1 MNYCSECGQTVALQ
15 IPDGDNRERHVC
27 NSCDT
32 IHYQNPK
39 IVTGCL
45 LVWERKVLLCKR
57 AIEPRYG
64 HWTLPAGFMENGES
78 TMEGAAREAI
88 EEANAYSDD
97 LKLFGIFNLPRISQV
112 YVMFHGTL
120 RDGAASAGEE
130 SLEVGLFAQD
140 EVPWDDLAFPIV
152 SAGLK
157 RHYESLDGGTSAVGL
172 ADITGR
178 PGAGF
183 TVDWLE

>member
-1 MNYCSECGQTVALQ
+1 VALKV
-15 IPDGDNRERHVC
+15 PEGDNRQRFVC
-27 NSCDT
+27 VSCNT

-39 IVTGCL
+39 IIAGCL
-45 LVWERKVLLCKR
+45 LVWEEKILLCKR

-64 HWTLPAGFMENGES
+64 YWTLPAGFMENEES

-112 YVMFHGTL
+112 YIMYRGTL
-120 RDGAASAGEE
+120 KDGVSSVGEE
-130 SLEVGLFAQD
+130 SLDVGLFKRED
-140 EVPWDDLAFPIV
+140 IPWDDLAFPIV

-157 RHYESLDGGTSAVGL
+157 RHFESVESGDYTVGT

-183 TVDWLE
+183 KVNWLE